1 MWRSRLNAGDGGSD
15 PDIGGKTPDE
25 IIEEYANEPGPAGSA
40 ADQVTD
46 IFDTPV
52 SEEESSQREQQL
64 LETLERWGAEA
75 GVSEEDLAH
84 LRSS

>member
-1 MWRSRLNAGDGGSD
+1 MRRGHLTAGDGGSD

-46 IFDTPV
+46 IFDTPI
-52 SEEESSQREQQL
+52 SEDESRQREQQL

-75 GVSEEDLAH
+75 GVSEEELAH
-84 LRSS
+84 LRCS